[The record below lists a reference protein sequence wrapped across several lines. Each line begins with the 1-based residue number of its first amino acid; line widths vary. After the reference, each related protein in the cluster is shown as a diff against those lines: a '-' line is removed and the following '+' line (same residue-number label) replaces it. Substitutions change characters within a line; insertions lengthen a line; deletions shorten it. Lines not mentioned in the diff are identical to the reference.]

1 MYVPPY
7 ACLLQ
12 RLRTNREIVETSN
25 EISIPVRLLKLLLQ
39 LAVAHGDF
47 DEEAYLGAN
56 PDVREAVQRGDVESG
71 RMHYI
76 GFGYFEGR
84 RGGTV
89 KFDEQSYLSAN
100 PDVAASIKEGR
111 TKSAENHFYSIGA
124 AEGRSPSADRSSDAA
139 EWRRVLNGK

>member
-1 MYVPPY
+1 ME
-7 ACLLQ
+7 
-12 RLRTNREIVETSN
+12 RSN

-56 PDVREAVQRGDVESG
+56 PDVQGAVQRGDVESG
-71 RMHYI
+71 RMHFI

-89 KFDEQSYLSAN
+89 KFDEASYLRAN
-100 PDVAASIKEGR
+100 PDVAAGIKEGR
-111 TKSAENHFYSIGA
+111 IKSAENHFYTIGA
-124 AEGRSPSADRSSDAA
+124 AEGRSPSADGATDAV